1 MSGAALAAVENKIP
15 NVSNQ
20 VKKANYDT
28 NINILLQLITIDLLK
43 ILSLKG

>member
-15 NVSNQ
+15 NISNQ

-28 NINILLQLITIDLLK
+28 K
-43 ILSLKG
+43 ISDIEHKYTTAADYL